1 MVFLVDAVFKMEEF
15 KVIVLRKVADV
26 NGRLSHCFIVGC
38 LQNTEADGRK
48 MSMFIFKVIL

>member
-26 NGRLSHCFIVGC
+26 NSRLSHCFIVGC
-38 LQNTEADGRK
+38 LQK
-48 MSMFIFKVIL
+48 Y